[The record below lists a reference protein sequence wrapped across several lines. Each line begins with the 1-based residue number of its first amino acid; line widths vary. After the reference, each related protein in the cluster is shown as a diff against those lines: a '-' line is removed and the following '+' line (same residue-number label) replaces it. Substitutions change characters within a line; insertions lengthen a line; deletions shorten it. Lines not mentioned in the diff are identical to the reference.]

1 VDLEFYKYHG
11 TGNDFILLD
20 ETSEIHHLSTDQIA
34 LLCHRH
40 FGIGADGLIQLR
52 KKSAY
57 DFEMVYY
64 NSDGKTSSMCGNGGR
79 CISQFAKDLGL
90 VNHAANFV
98 AIDGE
103 HQSIITQ
110 DGVELQMI
118 STVLPVKVEGGYTLN
133 TGSPHYIQFVKDI
146 ENFNVYDHGKAIRN
160 SPAFLEKGINVNFV
174 EVINN
179 DTIFVR
185 TYERGVEDET
195 LSCGT
200 GVTAA
205 AITYAYSQDNM
216 LNQVDIKTLGGNL
229 KVRFQKSNSGFQ
241 NVWLCGPAVKTFKGV
256 FKF

>member
-20 ETSEIHHLSTDQIA
+20 ETKSIHQLSSNQIA

-52 KKSAY
+52 KKETY

-90 VNHAANFV
+90 INNEAHFI

-103 HQSIITQ
+103 HQSIFTPNGI
-110 DGVELQMI
+110 ELQMI
-118 STVLPVKVEGGYTLN
+118 NTVLPDKIGTDYTIN
-133 TGSPHYIQFVKDI
+133 TGSPHYIQFVNDI
-146 ENFNVYDHGKAIRN
+146 NNFDVFSQGKALRN
-160 SPAFLEKGINVNFV
+160 SAAFQEKGVNVNFV
-174 EVINN
+174 EAIN
-179 DTIFVR
+179 DHTIFVR
-185 TYERGVEDET
+185 TYERGVENET

-205 AITYAYSQDNM
+205 AITYAFLQNTKLDS
-216 LNQVDIKTLGGNL
+216 VDVKTLGGHL
-229 KVRFQKSNSGFQ
+229 KVKFERNSSGFQ
-241 NVWLCGPAVKTFKGV
+241 NVWLCGPAIKTFKGV
-256 FKF
+256 FKL

>member
-1 VDLEFYKYHG
+1 VDLEFYKYQG

-20 ETSEIHHLSTDQIA
+20 ETSTVQHLSTDQIA

-52 KKSAY
+52 KKTDY

-64 NSDGKTSSMCGNGGR
+64 NSDGNTSSMCGNGGR

-90 VNHAANFV
+90 VNDSAHFI
-98 AIDGE
+98 AIDGN
-103 HQSIITQ
+103 HQSIFTH

-118 STVLPVKVEGGYTLN
+118 NTAFPDKVGADYSIN

-146 ENFNVYDHGKAIRN
+146 NSLDVFNHGKGIRN
-160 SPAFLEKGINVNFV
+160 SQAFLEKGINVNFV
-174 EVINN
+174 EAIN
-179 DTIFVR
+179 DYTIFVR
-185 TYERGVEDET
+185 TYERGVENET

-205 AITYAYSQDNM
+205 AITYAFVQNTS
-216 LNQVDIKTLGGNL
+216 LSHVDVKTLGGSL
-229 KVRFQKSNSGFQ
+229 KVRFERNDSGFQ

-256 FKF
+256 FKL

>member
-20 ETSEIHHLSTDQIA
+20 ETKVINQLSSDQIA

-40 FGIGADGLIQLR
+40 FGVGGDGLIQLR
-52 KKSAY
+52 KKTTY

-90 VNHAANFV
+90 VKDKAHFI
-98 AIDGE
+98 AIDGD
-103 HQSIITQ
+103 HQSIFKH

-118 STVLPVKVEGGYTLN
+118 NTKFPDKVDTDYTIN
-133 TGSPHYIQFVKDI
+133 TGSPHYIQFIKDI
-146 ENFNVYDHGKAIRN
+146 KSFDVFNQGKAIRN
-160 SPAFLEKGINVNFV
+160 SRAFQEKGINVNFV
-174 EVINN
+174 EAIDDHTVY
-179 DTIFVR
+179 VR
-185 TYERGVEDET
+185 TYERGVENET

-205 AITYAYSQDNM
+205 AITYAFLQNTPLSE
-216 LNQVDIKTLGGNL
+216 VDVKTLGGNL
-229 KVRFQKSNSGFQ
+229 KVRFEKNNSGFQ
-241 NVWLCGPAVKTFKGV
+241 NVWLCGPAIKTFEGV
-256 FKF
+256 FKL